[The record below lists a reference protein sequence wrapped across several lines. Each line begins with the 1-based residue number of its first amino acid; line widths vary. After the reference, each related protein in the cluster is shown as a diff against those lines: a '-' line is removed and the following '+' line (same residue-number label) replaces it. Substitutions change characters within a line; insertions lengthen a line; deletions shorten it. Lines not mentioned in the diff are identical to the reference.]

1 MAPGEVVEIAIDEP
15 TEVRRLR
22 WPLCPDRSE
31 ASHEEREAQRA
42 ARNIRRSDDATSY

>member
-1 MAPGEVVEIAIDEP
+1 MALGEVVEIAIDEP

-31 ASHEEREAQRA
+31 AGYDEREAHRA
-42 ARNIRRSDDATSY
+42 ARDIRRSDDATSY